1 MLRWL
6 KPVSTLEKNVLIRR
20 VDTTLY
26 HLTGMLWYHIK
37 HQLLLKKIRSLLW
50 RNKLP
55 RQRESLPKNP
65 IFWLQLLIFQKRYYV
80 WNGISM
86 PEWNLL
92 QSLKKNL
99 WSGFRGTLNNWQFK
113 VALNP
118 LHMKFLNF
126 AESFILACCWSLL
139 CNKKLGSR
147 SSFFRYEQPKPNI
160 GCFRKAFLLPW

>member
-6 KPVSTLEKNVLIRR
+6 KPVSTLERNVLIRT

-55 RQRESLPKNP
+55 RQRESLPKIP
-65 IFWLQLLIFQKRYYV
+65 HILALAAHISKTVLCLK
-80 WNGISM
+80 WNQHARM
-86 PEWNLL
+86 KLTAKF
-92 QSLKKNL
+92 KKNL
-99 WSGFRGTLNNWQFK
+99 WSGFRGTLNNWQVK